1 VTQAA
6 GLRQPPDA
14 PAHRYPL
21 RVYFEDTDA
30 GGMAY
35 HANYLRWAERAR
47 TESLRAMGLP
57 HQMLMEGHDSIL
69 VVRRIEV
76 EYWRPARLDDAVMV
90 ETRVVA
96 VRGVTIVLDQRMV
109 PGDDGGAGE
118 GPLAALR
125 VELACI
131 DRHGLRPKRIPEP
144 WRTAL
149 DGVAARSDRGGVRGG
164 GNAGSRDGI
173 EPPGQ

>member
-1 VTQAA
+1 VKQA
-6 GLRQPPDA
+6 PDS
-14 PAHRYPL
+14 PAHRWPL

-76 EYWRPARLDDAVMV
+76 EYWRPARLDDAVVV
-90 ETRVVA
+90 ETRVVT
-96 VRGVTIVLDQRMV
+96 VRGVTILLDQRMV
-109 PGDDGGAGE
+109 PGDEAKDGVE
-118 GPLAALR
+118 PLAALR

-131 DRHGLRPKRIPEP
+131 DRHSLRPKRIPEP
-144 WRTAL
+144 WRSAL
-149 DGVAARSDRGGVRGG
+149 EAKSAAVAGVA
-164 GNAGSRDGI
+164 GN
-173 EPPGQ
+173 

>member
-1 VTQAA
+1 MSRAGPP
-6 GLRQPPDA
+6 GLRQAPAA
-14 PAHRYPL
+14 PAHRWPL

-35 HANYLRWAERAR
+35 HANYLRWAERGR

-57 HQMLMEGHDSIL
+57 HQMLMEGHHSIL

-76 EYWRPARLDDAVMV
+76 EYWRPARLDDAVVV
-90 ETRVVA
+90 ETRVA
-96 VRGVTIVLDQRMV
+96 SVRGVTLLLDQRV
-109 PGDDGGAGE
+109 VADGAAEAGA

-131 DRHGLRPKRIPEP
+131 DRGSLRPRRIPEP
-144 WRTAL
+144 WRSAL
-149 DGVAARSDRGGVRGG
+149 EAVAPGGAAGAGTGG
-164 GNAGSRDGI
+164 
-173 EPPGQ
+173 

>member
-1 VTQAA
+1 MRQA
-6 GLRQPPDA
+6 PDA

-47 TESLRAMGLP
+47 TESLRAIGLP
-57 HQMLMEGHDSIL
+57 HQSLMEGHDSIL
-69 VVRRIEV
+69 VVRRVEV
-76 EYWRPARLDDAVMV
+76 EYWRPARLDDAVVV
-90 ETRVVA
+90 ETRIVA
-96 VRGVTIVLDQRMV
+96 VRGVTILLDQRMLRD
-109 PGDDGGAGE
+109 GDGAEE
-118 GPLAALR
+118 GTLAALR

-144 WRTAL
+144 WRSAL
-149 DGVAARSDRGGVRGG
+149 DARSAQGRRAPGG
-164 GNAGSRDGI
+164 
-173 EPPGQ
+173 

>member
-1 VTQAA
+1 MTASDGRSAA
-6 GLRQPPDA
+6 SRGGLARPPEA
-14 PAHRYPL
+14 PAHRWPL

-47 TESLRAMGLP
+47 TESLRAMSLP
-57 HQMLMEGHDSIL
+57 HQMLMERHHSIL

-76 EYWRPARLDDAVMV
+76 EYWRPARLDDAVVV

-96 VRGVTIVLDQRMV
+96 IRGVTILLDQRVV
-109 PGDDGGAGE
+109 PEVAGAGAE
-118 GPLAALR
+118 PLAALR

-131 DRHGLRPKRIPEP
+131 DRDGLRPKRIPEP
-144 WRTAL
+144 WRSAL
-149 DGVAARSDRGGVRGG
+149 HARAARTG
-164 GNAGSRDGI
+164 AGAGAG
-173 EPPGQ
+173 EGPKV

>member
-1 VTQAA
+1 MRV
-6 GLRQPPDA
+6 PPNSS
-14 PAHRYPL
+14 AHRWPL

-57 HQMLMEGHDSIL
+57 HQMLMEGHHSIL

-76 EYWRPARLDDAVMV
+76 EYWRPAKLDDAVVV
-90 ETRVVA
+90 ETRVIA

-109 PGDDGGAGE
+109 PAEGEAGT
-118 GPLAALR
+118 LAALR

-131 DRHGLRPKRIPEP
+131 DRHSLRPKRIPEP
-144 WRTAL
+144 WRSAL
-149 DGVAARSDRGGVRGG
+149 DAQAAQGSAQGAAGRSGD
-164 GNAGSRDGI
+164 
-173 EPPGQ
+173 